1 MGLVP
6 SLLPGKTLSLSGPQ
20 FPHLQNR
27 VLRSPGALCGV
38 TLGGLVHLRGGTGP
52 QPLGSPWA
60 WDGGSSRGSLPWLL
74 PLLTSCLQQL
84 LSLISSPQS
93 HYDHHGNQAVFVPTG
108 WKNLTQDCRGG
119 GASATRSWLRTC
131 QILREGHYLPRPHS
145 YPLQKEAKGQLAVWG
160 PAPSPARLIHLCKAA
175 GHFSSSPTP
184 SARLCWVRME
194 AGPGTRA
201 PSRRTHPAG
210 LPLSLQVCF
219 PCLILQD
226 RYRQLRCESRS

>member
-1 MGLVP
+1 M
-6 SLLPGKTLSLSGPQ
+6 
-20 FPHLQNR
+20 
-27 VLRSPGALCGV
+27 
-38 TLGGLVHLRGGTGP
+38 HLRGGTGP

-60 WDGGSSRGSLPWLL
+60 WDGGSSRGSLPWQL

-131 QILREGHYLPRPHS
+131 QILSEGHYLPRPHS

-175 GHFSSSPTP
+175 VHFPSSPTS
-184 SARLCWVRME
+184 SAWLCWVRME

-201 PSRRTHPAG
+201 SSRRTHPAG
-210 LPLSLQVCF
+210 LTPPCRSVFRVSSCKIGTGSSDVSLEAETGGGPLRAVSAPSWGGRGASGPL
-219 PCLILQD
+219 
-226 RYRQLRCESRS
+226 

>member
-20 FPHLQNR
+20 LPHLQNR
-27 VLRSPGALCGV
+27 VLRSPGVICGV

-60 WDGGSSRGSLPWLL
+60 WDGGSSRGSLPWQL

-84 LSLISSPQS
+84 LSLIYSPQN

-119 GASATRSWLRTC
+119 
-131 QILREGHYLPRPHS
+131 EGGHQ
-145 YPLQKEAKGQLAVWG
+145 LQDPGSG
-160 PAPSPARLIHLCKAA
+160 PARSSGRDITCPDPIPIPCRRKPRGSWQRGVQSPLLLI
-175 GHFSSSPTP
+175 
-184 SARLCWVRME
+184 
-194 AGPGTRA
+194 
-201 PSRRTHPAG
+201 
-210 LPLSLQVCF
+210 
-219 PCLILQD
+219 
-226 RYRQLRCESRS
+226 